1 MSIDHAQLP
10 GRVPALMDIF
20 ASPTIRAYS
29 RAMGIIAIGVGI
41 GCILFFLLLP
51 TLIVLPMSLSETDYI
66 EFPPQGLTL
75 KWYSA
80 YFNDPDWMTATWFS
94 LKIALAT
101 TATATVVG
109 TMAALAI
116 VRGSLP
122 FRSTLQALA
131 LGPMIVP
138 HIILG
143 VALYLSFAPL
153 QLTGS
158 FYGFLVAHTVL
169 AVPYV
174 IITVTAS
181 LQRFD
186 PTLEL
191 AALNCGAN
199 RLQAFFLVVLPNI
212 VPGVAAAA
220 VFAFLASFDEATV
233 AFFISDI
240 GGKSIGRKMFE
251 DIDFNL
257 TPVIAAVSTVLVATS
272 LLLMGTLHLMNR
284 KSRSQ

>member
-1 MSIDHAQLP
+1 MP
-10 GRVPALMDIF
+10 GRVPAVMDIF

-29 RAMGIIAIGVGI
+29 RAAGIIAIGAGI

-51 TLIVLPMSLSETDYI
+51 TLIVLPMSLSETDHI
-66 EFPPQGLTL
+66 E
-75 KWYSA
+75 
-80 YFNDPDWMTATWFS
+80 
-94 LKIALAT
+94 
-101 TATATVVG
+101 
-109 TMAALAI
+109 
-116 VRGSLP
+116 
-122 FRSTLQALA
+122 
-131 LGPMIVP
+131 
-138 HIILG
+138 LG
-143 VALYLSFAPL
+143 VALYLAFSPL

-158 FYGFLVAHTVL
+158 FFGFLIAHTVL
-169 AVPYV
+169 AIPYV

-272 LLLMGTLHLMNR
+272 LLLMGAVHLLNAR
-284 KSRSQ
+284 KPRS